1 MTLKLGKPPISSG
14 RKANDQSLFSGLWI
28 RWSALNPAERF
39 VCANIVLMPAWWL
52 AGLLDYMPE
61 LLLLC
66 VVLYEWRRYGGLRPL
81 KRPSLIVIAW
91 LAFNAYYFIDAFL
104 IFFDANPAIAAADIP
119 RNFITINYLV
129 KSLLDFSLPC
139 LAWYIQ
145 SNNVRVRLEVI
156 AWAVSVSVVQML
168 VTWLVVQFFPGAFDH
183 PPRSLYGMLTG
194 KSKDYVDG
202 LGTNNYLLL
211 YDQTKRYRF
220 FFGNNQ
226 PCAAFLGFTGLLV
239 LDIKN
244 RFWSLLLIV
253 GCIFLLS
260 LSATRSVWLAF
271 PAALIIGFLLKSS
284 KVKGAWL
291 VFALLAI
298 VSFSTLSIPPITNL
312 VFNTATDTATAVGEV
327 RGGST
332 AGRLNVYKQTLQEIP
347 NKPFFGHKVEGE
359 KVTTTVGND
368 PFGPEVGSHSF
379 ILGVLLY
386 RGGLVG
392 FGLFATFWGSLIFW
406 FHNTRFNRPTN
417 WFSEILLFSLQLNVT
432 GLQLTMTMGILMLM
446 MLRKP
451 ALNLNRNA
459 F

>member
-1 MTLKLGKPPISSG
+1 MTLKLSNLAVSSG
-14 RKANDQSLFSGLWI
+14 RKAKDESLFSGLWL

-39 VCANIVLMPAWWL
+39 VCANILLMPAWWL

-61 LLLLC
+61 LLLAG
-66 VVLYEWRRYGGLRPL
+66 VVLYEWRRYGGLRLL

-91 LAFNAYYFIDAFL
+91 FAFNAYYFIDAFL
-104 IFFDANPAIAAADIP
+104 IFFDANPAIAAADVP
-119 RNFITINYLV
+119 RDFITVNYLI
-129 KSLLDFSLPC
+129 KLLFDFSVPC

-145 SNNVRVRLEVI
+145 SNNVRVRLEVV
-156 AWAVSVSVVQML
+156 AWAVSASIVQML
-168 VTWLVVQFFPGAFDH
+168 VTWLVIQFFPGAFDN

-226 PCAAFLGFTGLLV
+226 PCAAFLGFAGLLV

-253 GCIFLLS
+253 GCAFLLS
-260 LSATRSVWLAF
+260 LSATRSVWLAL

-298 VSFSTLSIPPITNL
+298 VSFSILSVPPVSNF
-312 VFNTATDTATAVGEV
+312 VFNTATGTATAIGDV

-379 ILGVLLY
+379 ILGILLY
-386 RGGLVG
+386 QGGLVG
-392 FGLFATFWGSLIFW
+392 FGLFVTFWASLIFW
-406 FHNTRFNRPTN
+406 FYNTRDSRPAT
-417 WFSEILLFSLQLNVT
+417 WFSQMLFFSLQLNVT
-432 GLQLTMTMGILMLM
+432 GLQLTMTISILILM

-451 ALNLNRNA
+451 ALNLNRSA
-459 F
+459 S